1 MTIEWGTIILSAVVS
16 LLSAGGLG
24 WMVTAK
30 EDKRAKSL
38 ENEAKKND
46 IEEKKRDEVI
56 EEWKDIATEE
66 RNRVEELKESLNEK
80 EAAIIT
86 KDEIISDLRTKLDE
100 RNTYCA
106 VAELLKCEDLQ
117 CPSRHPPF
125 GMKETK
131 ITDKFEQIT

>member
-1 MTIEWGTIILSAVVS
+1 MTVEWGTIVLSAIVS

-24 WMVTAK
+24 WIVTVK

-38 ENEAKKND
+38 DNESKKNA
-46 IEEKKRDEVI
+46 IEEKKRNDVI

-66 RNRVEELKESLNEK
+66 RKRADELNKSVHEK
-80 EAAIIT
+80 EAANIA

-117 CPSRHPPF
+117 CSSRHPPF

-131 ITDKFEQIT
+131 ITDKFE

>member
-1 MTIEWGTIILSAVVS
+1 MTVEWGTIVLSAIVS

-24 WMVTAK
+24 WIVTVK

-38 ENEAKKND
+38 DNESKKNA
-46 IEEKKRDEVI
+46 IEEKKRDDVI
-56 EEWKDIATEE
+56 DEWKDIATEE
-66 RNRVEELKESLNEK
+66 RRRVAELRKSLDEK
-80 EAAIIT
+80 DKQVTE
-86 KDEIISDLRTKLDE
+86 KDNIISDLRTKLDE
-100 RNTYCA
+100 KNTYCA

-131 ITDKFEQIT
+131 ITDKFE

>member
-1 MTIEWGTIILSAVVS
+1 MTIEWGTLILSAVVS

-66 RNRVEELKESLNEK
+66 RNRVEELKETLNEK
-80 EAAIIT
+80 EAAIIS

-100 RNTYCA
+100 KNTYCA

-117 CPSRHPPF
+117 CQSRHPPF